1 MTAWFV
7 ADDLMNRNLQCI
19 ACNQA
24 CLDHAFVGRTASCL
38 VNPRACHE
46 TELSIEPDSVHEDKR
61 LNIGVIGSG
70 PAGMAFANTAAT
82 IGHNVTLFD
91 RADQIGGQFN
101 MAKRIPGKEEF
112 HETIRYFS
120 GQLNQRAKEG
130 KLVIQLGTE
139 MTYDEMDRR
148 SNSDG
153 IDRIDKWIVATGVDP
168 RVPNIPG
175 LDHTNVLS
183 YIDVLRNKAKVGQKV
198 AVIGAGGIGFDVS
211 EYLLHY
217 DDAEGHDKRPSDVDA
232 EKFLE
237 SWGVDSS
244 SSDRGG
250 LAEERIENPHRE
262 IILMQRKKGKLG
274 AGLGK
279 TTGWIHRSTLLRSKR
294 VEMIPEVS
302 YDKVDEDG
310 NLHVTIGSGKEKR
323 SRVIVVD
330 NIILCAGQIS
340 NRTLEDEAKQAVGGL
355 ASKVFTIGGT
365 LCPINFEPSFV

>member
-1 MTAWFV
+1 
-7 ADDLMNRNLQCI
+7 
-19 ACNQA
+19 
-24 CLDHAFVGRTASCL
+24 
-38 VNPRACHE
+38 
-46 TELSIEPDSVHEDKR
+46 
-61 LNIGVIGSG
+61 
-70 PAGMAFANTAAT
+70 MAFANTAAT

-130 KLVIQLGTE
+130 KLNIQLGTE

-153 IDRIDKWIVATGVDP
+153 RDRIDKWIVATGVDP

-175 LDHTNVLS
+175 LDHPNVLS
-183 YIDVLRNKAKVGQKV
+183 YIDVLRNKAKVGQRV

-217 DDAEGHDKRPSDVDA
+217 DDGADHDKRPHEVDA
-232 EKFLE
+232 DKFLE
-237 SWGVDSS
+237 SWGVDRSN
-244 SSDRGG
+244 SDWGG
-250 LAEERIENPHRE
+250 LAKERIESPRRE

-294 VEMIPEVS
+294 VEMIPGVS
-302 YDKVDEDG
+302 YDKVDENG
-310 NLHVTIGSGKEKR
+310 HLHVTIGKGKEKH
-323 SRVIVVD
+323 SRVIAVD
-330 NIILCAGQIS
+330 NIILCAGQVS
-340 NRTLEDEAKQAVGGL
+340 HRTLEDEAKQAFGGL

-365 LCPINFEPSFV
+365 CVPFISGDLIYSSYFCLSRRCV

>member
-1 MTAWFV
+1 
-7 ADDLMNRNLQCI
+7 
-19 ACNQA
+19 
-24 CLDHAFVGRTASCL
+24 
-38 VNPRACHE
+38 
-46 TELSIEPDSVHEDKR
+46 
-61 LNIGVIGSG
+61 
-70 PAGMAFANTAAT
+70 MAFANTAAT